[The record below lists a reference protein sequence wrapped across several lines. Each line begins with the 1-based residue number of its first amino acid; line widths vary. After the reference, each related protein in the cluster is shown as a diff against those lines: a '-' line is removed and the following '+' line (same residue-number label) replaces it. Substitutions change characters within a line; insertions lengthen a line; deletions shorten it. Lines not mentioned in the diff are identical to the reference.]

1 LSDFELKPLHWNLS
15 STIEPTSV
23 AGICRMPDHQR
34 DTLLAADAS
43 MSRESGSEID
53 GNVSRG
59 MESEFT
65 QKYLKQN
72 TTEMV

>member
-1 LSDFELKPLHWNLS
+1 
-15 STIEPTSV
+15 
-23 AGICRMPDHQR
+23 MPDHQR